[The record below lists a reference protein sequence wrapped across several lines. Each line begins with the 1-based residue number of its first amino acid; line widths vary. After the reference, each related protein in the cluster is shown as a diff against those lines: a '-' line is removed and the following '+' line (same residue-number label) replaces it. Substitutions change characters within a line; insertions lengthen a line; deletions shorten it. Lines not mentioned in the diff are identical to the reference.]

1 MKVQLKKKNL
11 KKLNESNQLAN
22 QATPQVAGGGTEYSV
37 FPQCRPSNP
46 VICYT
51 EGGWHGCVP
60 K

>member
-11 KKLNESNQLAN
+11 KTLNESNQLAHN
-22 QATPQVAGGGTEYSV
+22 ATPQVAGGEYSV
-37 FPQCRPSNP
+37 YPQCRPSNP

-51 EGGWHGCVP
+51 YGGWQGCVP